1 MTKFNRNIIDLHK
14 KETLTYVLFFLI
26 LFFNS
31 TCFLQS
37 QDSTLTIQQ
46 AKTDSTV
53 TKKKGDL
60 DTLVSTKALD
70 SIVFK
75 KKANLL
81 KLYGNA
87 ELTFR
92 KQKLTSYYIE
102 LDLQKALLN
111 AQPRIDSNNRIT
123 NFPIFNDNG
132 EEIFGKTIKYNFRTQ
147 QGVIDLGE
155 TKMSEGFYFGSKIKK
170 SSEKE
175 LFVQDGCYT
184 TCDHPHPH
192 YYFGSPKM
200 KVVTGDKV
208 LVDPLILFVAD
219 MPVFIVPFGFYIPN
233 KTGRQSGLIVPAYF
247 FSRDRGVILENLG
260 FYWAASDYWDM
271 QFGANLYSKGGFIF
285 KNSTRLVIGN
295 YLSSNLN
302 LQYGRTRFRPDDSYN
317 TNWSIAGGYNHQIDP
332 MQSINGNFNFASQ
345 DFNRNTQINML
356 DRITQNISSDIGYS
370 KTFENSTSLGISFQR
385 NQNIITNEYS
395 QSIPIR
401 YSIPN
406 FYPLKQIKAIPRDSW
421 LRDISVSLSTNGV
434 YSNDY
439 TRYIEQRKIN
449 DSTAVTDS
457 IYRHNERK
465 YISYS
470 PNISISPKFGYFTLT
485 PSISFGANTFFRR
498 LTREVDNEGKFID
511 NYENGLFWEYYY
523 RMGVS
528 ASTRLYGMWDD
539 KNRLFGFISPT
550 GLGLIGL
557 RHTYNPTFSLSYSP
571 DLSSEKYGFYSQYF
585 NPLTQQYVKYSRFLN
600 EGGSHAPVNKS
611 LSLSYNDLHSFEV
624 KVKTNDS
631 IGEKK
636 LELLRINLSTGY
648 NFVAD
653 SLKLNPLNLQLRSP
667 VLDFMN
673 FSGSAGFTF
682 YDEQRITDSL
692 GNKLGTR
699 FVDKYLISQGKGLA
713 RLTNFNFSISSSF
726 SQDGFSGFGSFG
738 TEPKK
743 RKQDTLSPG
752 DRFSQRINYEED
764 EFDYFAENIHGYAPL
779 NLPWSLNFSLN
790 YSYNQYTIDN
800 ISRSM
805 TVNTSF
811 NFSLTPTWSFTAT
824 TSYDF
829 ISGDLLAPYITVRK
843 DLHCWELNFTWSPSK
858 INGGFYLTF
867 GIKASQL
874 KDLKLEKRS
883 NPLYR

>member
-1 MTKFNRNIIDLHK
+1 MSHIIRYK
-14 KETLTYVLFFLI
+14 NTIISQLFLSILSLFLI
-26 LFFNS
+26 GTDISLA
-31 TCFLQS
+31 
-37 QDSTLTIQQ
+37 QDTTLTIRQTTQ
-46 AKTDSTV
+46 DTLITR
-53 TKKKGDL
+53 KKGDL
-60 DTLVSTKALD
+60 DTLVNTKAQD
-70 SIVFK
+70 SIVYK
-75 KKANLL
+75 KKDNLL

-87 ELTFR
+87 ELSFR
-92 KQKLTSYYIE
+92 KQKLTSHYIE
-102 LDLQKALLN
+102 LDLQKALLY
-111 AQPRIDSNNRIT
+111 AHSKIDSNQKIT
-123 NFPIFNDNG
+123 NFPIFNDKG
-132 EEIFGKTIKYNFRTQ
+132 EEIFGKTIRYNFRTQ

-155 TKMSEGFYFGSKIKK
+155 TKMSEGFYFGNKIKK
-170 SSEKE
+170 ISENE
-175 LFVQDGCYT
+175 LYVQDGCYT

-208 LVDPLILFVAD
+208 FVDPLILYVAD
-219 MPVFIVPFGFYIPN
+219 MPVFMVPFGFYIPN

-285 KNSTRLVIGN
+285 KNQTRVVVGS
-295 YLSSNLN
+295 YLNSNLN
-302 LQYGRTRFRPDDSYN
+302 LQYGRTRFRPDDEYS
-317 TNWSIAGGYNHQIDP
+317 TNWSVSGSYNHIIDP
-332 MQSINGNFNFASQ
+332 MQSVNGNFNFASQ
-345 DFNRNTQINML
+345 DFNRNTQINIR
-356 DRITQNISSDIGYS
+356 DRITQNISSDIGYL
-370 KTFENSTSLGISFQR
+370 KTFENGTSIGISFQR

-395 QSIPIR
+395 QSFPIR

-421 LRDISVSLSTNGV
+421 LRDISLSLSTNGV

-439 TRYIEQRKIN
+439 SRIVEYRQIN
-449 DSTAVTDS
+449 DSTTVADS
-457 IYRHNERK
+457 IYKNNEKK

-470 PNISISPKFGYFTLT
+470 PNISISPKFGYFTIT

-498 LTREVDNEGKFID
+498 LTRQIDTNGKFVD

-539 KNRLFGFISPT
+539 KNRLFGLISPT

-557 RHTYNPTFSLSYSP
+557 RHTYNPTFSLSFSP
-571 DLSSEKYGFYSQYF
+571 DLSPEKYGFYSSYY
-585 NPLTQQYVKYSRFLN
+585 NPRTQQNVKYSRFLN
-600 EGGSHAPVNKS
+600 EGGSHAPESKS
-611 LSLSYNDLHSFEV
+611 LSLSYNDLHSFEI
-624 KVKTNDS
+624 KVRTNDS

-653 SLKLNPLNLQLRSP
+653 SLKLNPLNVQLRSP

-682 YDEQRITDSL
+682 YDEQSVIDSA
-692 GNKLGTR
+692 GRKLGTR
-699 FVDKYLISQGKGLA
+699 FVDKYLISQGKGIA

-726 SQDGFSGFGSFG
+726 SQEGFSGFGSFG
-738 TEPKK
+738 LDTKK

-752 DRFSQRINYEED
+752 DRFSQRINFDED
-764 EFDYFAENIHGYAPL
+764 EFDYFAENIHGYAPIH
-779 NLPWSLNFSLN
+779 LPWSFNFSLN

-800 ISRSM
+800 ISRTM
-805 TVNTSF
+805 TINSSF
-811 NFSLTPTWSFTAT
+811 NFSLTPTWAISAT

-843 DLHCWELNFTWSPSK
+843 DLHCWELNFSWSPSK

>member
-1 MTKFNRNIIDLHK
+1 MTKFNINIIDLYK
-14 KETLTYVLFFLI
+14 KETLTYVLFFLF
-26 LFFNS
+26 LLFNS

-37 QDSTLTIQQ
+37 QDTTLTIQQ
-46 AKTDSTV
+46 AKTDSIV

-75 KKANLL
+75 KKENLL

-111 AQPRIDSNNRIT
+111 AHPRIDSNNRIT
-123 NFPIFNDNG
+123 NFPIFNDKG

-155 TKMSEGFYFGSKIKK
+155 TKMSEGFYFGNKIKK

-208 LVDPLILFVAD
+208 FVDPLILYVAD

-285 KNSTRLVIGN
+285 KNSTRLVVGN

-370 KTFENSTSLGISFQR
+370 KTFENNTSLGISFQR

-498 LTREVDNEGKFID
+498 LTRKVDNEGKFID

-539 KNRLFGFISPT
+539 KNRLFGFISPI

-585 NPLTQQYVKYSRFLN
+585 NPRTQQNVKYSRYLN
-600 EGGSHAPVNKS
+600 EGGSHAPESKS

-699 FVDKYLISQGKGLA
+699 YVDKYLISQGKGLA

-726 SQDGFSGFGSFG
+726 SQEGFSGFGSFG
-738 TEPKK
+738 TESKK
-743 RKQDTLSPG
+743 RKQDSLSLG
-752 DRFSQRINYEED
+752 DRFSKRINYEED

-779 NLPWSLNFSLN
+779 NLPWSFNFSLN

>member
-1 MTKFNRNIIDLHK
+1 MFVISKKILLIFGLFVLYLNITNAQNKFLDKID
-14 KETLTYVLFFLI
+14 TT
-26 LFFNS
+26 
-31 TCFLQS
+31 
-37 QDSTLTIQQ
+37 Q
-46 AKTDSTV
+46 AKLEV
-53 TKKKGDL
+53 KKKGDL
-60 DTLVSTKALD
+60 DTLVNTKAID

-75 KKANLL
+75 KKENIL

-87 ELTFR
+87 ELIFR

-102 LDLQKALLN
+102 LDLAKALLD
-111 AQPRIDSNNRIT
+111 ARPKIDSNNIIS
-123 NFPIFNDNG
+123 NFPIFNDKG
-132 EEIFGKTIKYNFRTQ
+132 EEIFGKTIRYNFRTQ

-170 SSEKE
+170 ISEKE

-208 LVDPLILFVAD
+208 FVDPLILYVAD
-219 MPVFIVPFGFYIPN
+219 MPVFMVPFGFYIPN
-233 KTGRQSGLIVPAYF
+233 KTGRQSGLIVPGYF

-271 QFGANLYSKGGFIF
+271 QFGTNLYSKGGFIF
-285 KNSTRLVIGN
+285 KNTTRLVVGN
-295 YLSSNLN
+295 YLNSNIN
-302 LQYGRTRFRPDDSYN
+302 LQYGRTRFRPDDAYA
-317 TNWSIAGGYNHQIDP
+317 TNWSVAGGYNHQIDP

-345 DFNRNTQINML
+345 DFNRNTQINIL

-370 KTFENSTSLGISFQR
+370 RTFENNTSLGISFQR

-406 FYPLKQIKAIPRDSW
+406 FYPLKQIKSIPRDSW
-421 LRDISVSLSTNGV
+421 LRDISVSLSTNGI

-439 TRYIEQRKIN
+439 TRYIEQRKI
-449 DSTAVTDS
+449 DDTTTVADS

-498 LTREVDNEGKFID
+498 LTRQIDADGKFID
-511 NYENGLFWEYYY
+511 SYENGLFWEYYY

-528 ASTRLYGMWDD
+528 ASTRVYGMWDD
-539 KNRLFGFISPT
+539 KNRLLGFISPV

-557 RHTYNPTFSLSYSP
+557 RHTYNPTFSLSFSP
-571 DLSSEKYGFYSQYF
+571 DLSSEKFGFYSQYF
-585 NPLTQQYVKYSRFLN
+585 NPRTQQNVKYSRFLS
-600 EGGSHAPVNKS
+600 EGGAHAPESKS
-611 LSLSYNDLHSFEV
+611 LSLGYNDLHSFEM

-631 IGEKK
+631 VGEKK

-682 YDEQRITDSL
+682 YDEQNLLDSM
-692 GNKLGTR
+692 GKKLGTR
-699 FVDKYLISQGKGLA
+699 FVDKYLLSQGKGLA

-726 SQDGFSGFGSFG
+726 SQEGFTGFGSFG
-738 TEPKK
+738 TDSKK
-743 RKQDTLSPG
+743 RKKDTLSPG
-752 DRFSQRINYEED
+752 DRFSQRINYED
-764 EFDYFAENIHGYAPL
+764 DDFDFFAENTHGYAPL
-779 NLPWSLNFSLN
+779 NLPWSFNFSLN

-800 ISRSM
+800 ITRTM
-805 TVNTSF
+805 TINTSF